1 MWSDYNVFTLTNLT
15 GGVLENGGDTN
26 QYAVE
31 TLKVTDQTTLTITLT
46 ENTDFSVCWQLWKKF
61 LDNKK

>member
-1 MWSDYNVFTLTNLT
+1 MRMWSDYNVFTLTNLT

-46 ENTDFSVCWQLWKKF
+46 ENTDFSVC
-61 LDNKK
+61 